1 MRTILKLDNER
12 RRLYGIA
19 LIADEADAQGDTV
32 SDVELEDAACRA
44 IEKGV
49 IVKVEHAGSSVGR
62 LVASWPL
69 TKDIAEALGVSRP
82 QGKSAWLVGLQI
94 EDDAT
99 WGRVKAGQLGHALS
113 IGGRGERGKS
123 AHDNRVEEYRD

>member
-1 MRTILKLDNER
+1 MQTILKLDYER

-19 LIADEADAQGDTV
+19 LVADEADAQGDTV
-32 SDVELEDAACRA
+32 TDTELEDAACRA

-49 IVKVEHAGSSVGR
+49 VVKIEHAGQAIGR

-69 TKDIAEALGVSRP
+69 TKDIANALGVSRP
-82 QGKSAWLVGLQI
+82 EGKSAWLVGLQI

-99 WGRVKAGQLGHALS
+99 WSRVKAGELGHALS
-113 IGGRGERGKS
+113 IGGRGERREIS
-123 AHDNRVEEYRD
+123 T